1 MSQDY
6 AFLERI
12 AGRSALSPDRPPP
25 PFRLEAVRESLV
37 LLLNTRQGAVEHL
50 PDYGMPILEAYQPL
64 SPESMASLAAEL
76 ELVLRRYEPRI
87 QDLEIK
93 LTPSDSRDF
102 LLSFSIAGTIVDD
115 LHGPLA
121 VEFMTMVTE
130 NGRAE
135 VEQ

>member
-1 MSQDY
+1 
-6 AFLERI
+6 
-12 AGRSALSPDRPPP
+12 
-25 PFRLEAVRESLV
+25 LEAVRESLV